1 MRFRSFASRDSSRRS
16 IRTIASCATALF
28 MVPGL
33 SGSVVGQN
41 LVAMDA
47 AAMAFVEGV
56 AVSPVYPGAGVLL
69 NGYPQAPVLPPIAP
83 LFGAVTLDEL
93 RVILHTKRQLVGVG
107 QHAEGKRCTFPDGNQ
122 KAEPGNRDVTGDNTT
137 TLGQLRKNFTEV
149 AHNGR

>member
-16 IRTIASCATALF
+16 ISAIASCAAVLF

-33 SGSVVGQN
+33 TGSLVGQS
-41 LVAMDA
+41 LVALDA

-83 LFGAVTLDEL
+83 LAGAMTLDAWYTDGM
-93 RVILHTKRQLVGVG
+93 VIAAV
-107 QHAEGKRCTFPDGNQ
+107 P
-122 KAEPGNRDVTGDNTT
+122 
-137 TLGQLRKNFTEV
+137 
-149 AHNGR
+149 HNA